1 MVYTTN
7 HQLVNARFLEPS
19 TRFQPSTFS
28 KKIPP
33 KNRRSIMLRPLVP
46 PRPRKHLLPEAAARG
61 GFCLIK
67 HFVGWRCVKGD
78 IFWKKLVD
86 RKLDGTKQ
94 NIFLID
100 GVYFLG
106 VSVIEYYEKPL
117 RPTDS
122 EALRW
127 TFVKKGMLKTYHPA
141 ADSMMAENLYAR
153 CMVIGWHGTDIHLS
167 QSLFELMTWSNVV
180 FPPPFATVR
189 FISSS

>member
-1 MVYTTN
+1 
-7 HQLVNARFLEPS
+7 
-19 TRFQPSTFS
+19 
-28 KKIPP
+28 
-33 KNRRSIMLRPLVP
+33 MLRPLVP

-61 GFCLIK
+61 GSANGILSYQTFRWLAMRQGG
-67 HFVGWRCVKGD
+67 HFLKNWW
-78 IFWKKLVD
+78 I
-86 RKLDGTKQ
+86 KLDGTNQ

-100 GVYFLG
+100 GDYFLG
-106 VSVIEYYEKPL
+106 VSVIEYYEAPL

-180 FPPPFATVR
+180 FPPSFATVR